1 MKTIVAFAVCLGLAA
16 GIAYAAMPTDKDYEN
31 LDELR
36 VKIVRMKRE
45 MDKFMKEIISTYPQ
59 DGTFDTFGQEIRVDV
74 TQTEKDVVVRAD
86 LPGMAKD
93 KIEITLENSRVL
105 RIAGARDIEK
115 KETAPGMVRQER
127 MQGRFER
134 VLELPVEC
142 KNEGIKAT
150 YKDGVLEIVIPKAE
164 QAKEKSVKVSVE

>member
-1 MKTIVAFAVCLGLAA
+1 MKKLILAVLISLVCAGTSLAD
-16 GIAYAAMPTDKDYEN
+16 MPTDQDYEN

-45 MDKFMKEIISTYPQ
+45 MDKFMKDIISTYPS
-59 DGTFDTFGQEIRVDV
+59 DGTLDTFGQDIKVDV
-74 TQTEKDVVVRAD
+74 TQTDTDVVIRAD

-105 RIAGARDIEK
+105 RIAGSREIVR
-115 KETAPGMVRQER
+115 KETTPGVVRQER

-134 VLELPVEC
+134 VLELPAEC
-142 KNEGIKAT
+142 RNEGIKAT
-150 YKDGVLEIVIPKAE
+150 YKDGVLEIVIPKVD
-164 QAKEKSVKVSVE
+164 QTKEKPVKISVD